1 MLEFNENTS
10 QALIDLHVVRLI
22 EALALREGKS
32 KTDCVREFMA
42 SKTYELL
49 ADPES
54 YLCLES
60 PAYILDMLDAE
71 RSGDWDRWLE
81 V

>member
-1 MLEFNENTS
+1 MVEFNDNTC
-10 QALIDLHVVRLI
+10 QALIDLHVVKLT
-22 EALALREGKS
+22 ETLAEREGKAT
-32 KTDCVREFMA
+32 TDCVRELME

-54 YLCLES
+54 FLCLES

>member
-1 MLEFNENTS
+1 MVEFNDSTC
-10 QALIDLHVVRLI
+10 QALIDLHVVKLI
-22 EALALREGKS
+22 ETLAERERIS
-32 KTDCVREFMA
+32 KTDCIREFMA

-54 YLCLES
+54 FLCLES

-71 RSGDWDRWLE
+71 HSGNWDRWLE

>member
-1 MLEFNENTS
+1 MVEFNESTS
-10 QALIDLHVVRLI
+10 QALIDLQVVKLV
-22 EALALREGKS
+22 ETLAGLEGKS
-32 KTDCVREFMA
+32 KTDCVREFMT

-71 RSGDWDRWLE
+71 RTGDWDRWLE

>member
-1 MLEFNENTS
+1 MVEFNEKTG
-10 QALIDLHVVRLI
+10 QALIDLHVVKLV
-22 EALALREGKS
+22 ETLAEREGKS

-42 SKTYELL
+42 TKTYELL

>member
-1 MLEFNENTS
+1 MVEFNENTS
-10 QALIDLHVVRLI
+10 QALIDLHIVILI
-22 EALALREGKS
+22 ETLAEREGKS
-32 KTDCVREFMA
+32 KTYCVREFMS

>member
-1 MLEFNENTS
+1 MVEFNENTS
-10 QALIDLHVVRLI
+10 QALIDLHIVKLT
-22 EALALREGKS
+22 ETLAEREGKS

-49 ADPES
+49 VDPES

-71 RSGDWDRWLE
+71 RAGNWDRWLE

>member
-1 MLEFNENTS
+1 MVEFNENTS
-10 QALIDLHVVRLI
+10 QALIDLHVVKLA
-22 EALALREGKS
+22 EALAERDGKS
-32 KTDCVREFMA
+32 KTDCVREFME

-49 ADPES
+49 VDPES

>member
-1 MLEFNENTS
+1 MVEFNENTS
-10 QALIDLHVVRLI
+10 QALIDLHIVKLV
-22 EALALREGKS
+22 ETLAERDGKS
-32 KTDCVREFMA
+32 KTNCVREFMA
-42 SKTYELL
+42 TKTYELL

-71 RSGDWDRWLE
+71 RAGNWDRWLE